1 MQRQC
6 LAPSPLMQERSPTPY
21 SPKLSNRCFPER
33 FNPAPAACSLCSPHT
48 QLLAASA
55 SSAGTPAP
63 QEGSGSTGCL
73 PSAGVSKR
81 YLAVVTGGHQTL
93 DLAARSDRVKV
104 PHSTSSHTPNPE
116 ATEALKKGIPTGPHT
131 PTPRSI
137 YNMSEV
143 VCLTS
148 HFLADPLPWQ

>member
-1 MQRQC
+1 MKRV
-6 LAPSPLMQERSPTPY
+6 LRPSPN
-21 SPKLSNRCFPER
+21 LSNRLFSER
-33 FNPAPAACSLCSPHT
+33 FNLAPAPPVCAAPT
-48 QLLAASA
+48 R
-55 SSAGTPAP
+55 SSSQPLQVQPGTPAP
-63 QEGSGSTGCL
+63 QEVSGSTGCL
-73 PSAGVSKR
+73 PSAGVSKC
-81 YLAVVTGGHQTL
+81 YLAMLTGGRQTL
-93 DLAARSDRVKV
+93 DLAARSDRFKV

-116 ATEALKKGIPTGPHT
+116 AIEALKKGIPTGPHT